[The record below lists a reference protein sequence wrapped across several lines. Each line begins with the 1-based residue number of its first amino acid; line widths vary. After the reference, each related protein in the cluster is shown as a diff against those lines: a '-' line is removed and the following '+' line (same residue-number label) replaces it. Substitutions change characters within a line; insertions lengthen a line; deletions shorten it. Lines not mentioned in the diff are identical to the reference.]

1 MFEPGR
7 SHAFGSVQAAR
18 ECRTEAFGVMKRA
31 VSTSA
36 TVFALVALGT
46 GIAQSQNAA
55 GIQPA
60 SPALVAALSAV
71 RAAPIPSLVTWIG
84 SQQAPSAGSD
94 PLSVAESQIAAL
106 TPGDRDAIVFWLS
119 GHGRGALQAQGATD
133 AQIGIPYYPLDYDV
147 APAPFPQTVGFL
159 PPAPPIPTP
168 TPAPPQHHRS
178 FLGFLAAAAQ
188 LPGVNV
194 PVAQSSSS
202 SVTNNADGS
211 QTIDSSSSSVS
222 VGFNP
227 AAVLGSILDA
237 ADAHGS
243 AQSPSSAWRQVPF
256 GAATL
261 DAASSPSGIAITH
274 GISSVRYDGTEG
286 FACISFQN
294 NAQQAVTEV
303 DVDIQVVDGLGL
315 WRRVVP
321 LRRSGSFGPG
331 ALVNGPGSLR
341 DVNAS
346 RPNCVIDGAGDLD
359 DPSNPFSGAAAVG
372 YAIRQVTYA
381 DGSVW
386 REPGANP
393 WPATLSSLPR

>member
-1 MFEPGR
+1 
-7 SHAFGSVQAAR
+7 
-18 ECRTEAFGVMKRA
+18 MKRA
-31 VSTSA
+31 LSTSA
-36 TVFALVALGT
+36 TIFALAALGT
-46 GIAQSQNAA
+46 GIAQSQGTA

-60 SPALVAALSAV
+60 SPALVAALGAV
-71 RAAPIPSLVTWIG
+71 RSAPIPSLIAWLG
-84 SQQAPSAGSD
+84 SQQPPSTGSD
-94 PLSVAESQIAAL
+94 PLSIAENQIAAL
-106 TPGDRDAIVFWLS
+106 TPGDHDALVFWLS

-159 PPAPPIPTP
+159 PPEPPIPTP

-211 QTIDSSSSSVS
+211 QTFNSSSTSVS

-227 AAVLGSILDA
+227 AAVLGSILDS
-237 ADAHGS
+237 ADSHGS

-261 DAASSPSGIAITH
+261 DAASSPSQIAITH

-294 NAQQAVTEV
+294 NAQQAVTEL
-303 DVDIQVVDGLGL
+303 DVDIQIVDGLGL
-315 WRRVVP
+315 LRRVVP
-321 LRRSGSFGPG
+321 LRRTGSFGPG

-341 DVNAS
+341 DVNAR

-372 YAIRQVTYA
+372 YAIRAVTYA
-381 DGSVW
+381 DGSAW

-393 WPATLSSLPR
+393 WPATLSFLSR